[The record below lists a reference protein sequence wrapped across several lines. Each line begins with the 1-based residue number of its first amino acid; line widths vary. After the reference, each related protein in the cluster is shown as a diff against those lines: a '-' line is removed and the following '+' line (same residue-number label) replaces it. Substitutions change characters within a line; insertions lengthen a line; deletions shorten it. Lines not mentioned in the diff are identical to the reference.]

1 MARLILTLFLLL
13 PGLLRAES
21 NPVGT
26 LQMLDY
32 MAVDYASAV
41 KDGEVK
47 NREEYLEMRDFA
59 SGIAAN
65 AMNMPEG
72 KAKKRLLEQSAQ
84 LVKLVEKRADGVA
97 VADLAAEMRELVLV
111 EFKVVPTPRRPPDF
125 ALGEKLFASNCAVC
139 HGENGNGD
147 GERAAKL
154 NPRPIAFT
162 DSERA
167 AKRSIYGLYNTI
179 TLGVAGTAMAPFTKF
194 SDDARWS
201 LAFYVGSLGM
211 PATVAPASDKPELT
225 LAQITTMS
233 PGEAAVKFGAKGRDQ
248 VIWLRNHPQGFWYA
262 NPIDLASSKLDES
275 LTAYRKGMREKAY
288 QLSVSAYL
296 EGFELAET
304 ALRNVD
310 PELMSRIERGMTAW
324 RKGIRDGVS
333 VSEAERSMAEL
344 DSLFNDA
351 RRAMDGVALSG
362 ATAFGSAFVIL
373 LREGLE
379 AILVIA
385 ALAAFLIKTER
396 TDAMRYIHYGWIGAL
411 AVGLVT
417 WWLATRLLGVSGEAR
432 EMTEAVAALVA
443 AGVLLYVGIWMH
455 SKTNAR
461 RWQDFIQ
468 QSVNKAL
475 NGATLWSLAGLA
487 FITVYREVFE
497 TILFYQTLWLQSSTS
512 GTRMVVIGFVAAAG
526 VLALLGWLI
535 LRYSPR
541 LPLRQFFMAT
551 GSLVFVLALVFT
563 GKGIAALQEAG
574 KIPSTLINIP
584 KIELLGIYPN
594 VEGVGMQLFILLLVL
609 GVLGW
614 QSYQG
619 RRLLMHDAATSAA
632 QERKAA
638 RH

>member
-1 MARLILTLFLLL
+1 MNRLIVTFLFLLL
-13 PGLLRAES
+13 PGLLRAEA
-21 NPVGT
+21 NPVNM

-32 MAVDYASAV
+32 MAVDYGSAV

-59 SGIAAN
+59 SGIAADAA
-65 AMNMPEG
+65 AMPDG
-72 KAKKRLLEQSAQ
+72 QAKQRLQTQAKQ
-84 LVKLVEKRADGVA
+84 LLALVDKRADGVD
-97 VADLAAEMRELVLV
+97 VAELTAEMRELVLT
-111 EFKVVPTPRRPPDF
+111 EFKVLPTPRRPPDF
-125 ALGEKLFASNCAVC
+125 ALGEKLYASNCAVC
-139 HGENGNGD
+139 HGISGD
-147 GERAAKL
+147 GQGKKAAEL
-154 NPRPIAFT
+154 NPPPIAFI

-179 TLGVAGTAMAPFTKF
+179 TLGVEGTAMTAFSKF

-201 LAFYVGSLGM
+201 LAFYVGSLGV
-211 PATVAPASDKPELT
+211 PADVAPNGGKSELT

-233 PGEAAVKFGAKGRDQ
+233 PDEVEAKFGATGRDQ
-248 VIWLRNHPQGFWYA
+248 LVWLRNHPEGFWFD
-262 NPIDLASSKLDES
+262 NPIELASAKLDES
-275 LTAYRKGMREKAY
+275 LTAYRKGMREEAY
-288 QLSVSAYL
+288 QLAVSAYL

-310 PELMSRIERGMTAW
+310 EELLMRIERAMTSF
-324 RKGIRDGVS
+324 RKGIRDGIP
-333 VSEAERSMAEL
+333 VSEAEHNMAEL
-344 DSLFNDA
+344 DRLFTDA

-396 TDAMRYIHYGWIGAL
+396 TDAMRYLHYGWIGAL
-411 AVGLVT
+411 VMGFFT
-417 WWLATRLLGVSGEAR
+417 WWAATHLWTFSGEAR

-443 AGVLLYVGIWMH
+443 AGVLLYVGMWMH
-455 SKTNAR
+455 SKTNAVK
-461 RWQDFIQ
+461 WQQFIQ
-468 QSVNKAL
+468 QSMDKAL

-497 TILFYQTLWLQSSTS
+497 TILFYQTLWLQSSSS

-541 LPLRQFFMAT
+541 LPLRQFFKAT
-551 GSLVFVLALVFT
+551 GALVFVLALVFT

-574 KIPSTLINIP
+574 KLEATLINIP

-594 VEGVGMQLFILLLVL
+594 AEGVGSQLLILVL
-609 GVLGW
+609 LIGVLWW
-614 QSYQG
+614 QRHQALSHVVATNAG
-619 RRLLMHDAATSAA
+619 RGKRAA
-632 QERKAA
+632 
-638 RH
+638 

>member
-1 MARLILTLFLLL
+1 
-13 PGLLRAES
+13 
-21 NPVGT
+21 
-26 LQMLDY
+26 
-32 MAVDYASAV
+32 
-41 KDGEVK
+41 
-47 NREEYLEMRDFA
+47 
-59 SGIAAN
+59 
-65 AMNMPEG
+65 
-72 KAKKRLLEQSAQ
+72 
-84 LVKLVEKRADGVA
+84 
-97 VADLAAEMRELVLV
+97 
-111 EFKVVPTPRRPPDF
+111 
-125 ALGEKLFASNCAVC
+125 
-139 HGENGNGD
+139 
-147 GERAAKL
+147 
-154 NPRPIAFT
+154 
-162 DSERA
+162 
-167 AKRSIYGLYNTI
+167 
-179 TLGVAGTAMAPFTKF
+179 
-194 SDDARWS
+194 
-201 LAFYVGSLGM
+201 
-211 PATVAPASDKPELT
+211 VAPASDKPELT

>member
-13 PGLLRAES
+13 PGLLRAEA
-21 NPVGT
+21 NPVGM

-32 MAVDYASAV
+32 MAVDYSSAV

-59 SGIAAN
+59 AGIDADVAA
-65 AMNMPEG
+65 MPEG
-72 KAKKRLLEQSAQ
+72 EARTKLQQQSAQ
-84 LVKLVEKRADGVA
+84 LVTLVQKRADGAMVA
-97 VADLAAEMRELVLV
+97 ELTAQMRELVLT
-111 EFKVVPTPRRPPDF
+111 EFKVLPTPRRPPDF
-125 ALGEKLFASNCAVC
+125 ALGEKLYATNCASC
-139 HGENGNGD
+139 HGQSGNGD
-147 GERAAKL
+147 GEKAAEL
-154 NPRPIAFT
+154 NPPPIAFT

-167 AKRSIYGLYNTI
+167 EKRSIYGLYNTI
-179 TLGVAGTAMAPFTKF
+179 TLGVEGTAMAPFTKF

-211 PATVAPASDKPELT
+211 PADVMPIGDKSELT

-233 PGEAAVKFGAKGRDQ
+233 PNEIEVKYGSSSRDQ
-248 VIWLRNHPQGFWYA
+248 MLWLRNHPNGFWFA

-275 LTAYRKGMREKAY
+275 LTAYRKGMREEAY

-310 PELMSRIERGMTAW
+310 PELLTRIERAMTSF
-324 RKGIRDGVS
+324 RKGIRDGIPVS
-333 VSEAERSMAEL
+333 QAEHNMAEL
-344 DSLFNDA
+344 DRLFGDA
-351 RRAMDGVALSG
+351 RRAMDGVAMSG
-362 ATAFGSAFVIL
+362 VTAFGSAFVIL

-379 AILVIA
+379 AILVLA
-385 ALAAFLIKTER
+385 ALAAFLIKTGR
-396 TDAMRYIHYGWIGAL
+396 TDAMRYLHYGWIGAL
-411 AVGLVT
+411 GFGFFT
-417 WWLATRLLGVSGEAR
+417 WWAATYLLAFSGEAR
-432 EMTEAVAALVA
+432 EMTEAIAALVA

-468 QSVNKAL
+468 QSVDRAL
-475 NGATLWSLAGLA
+475 NSATLWSLAGLA

-497 TILFYQTLWLQSSTS
+497 TILFYQTLWLQSSSS
-512 GTRMVVIGFVAAAG
+512 GTRMVLFGFVSAAG

-551 GSLVFVLALVFT
+551 GSLVFLLALVFT

-574 KIPSTLINIP
+574 KISATLLNIP

-594 VEGVGMQLFILLLVL
+594 AEGVGMQLLILSILL

-614 QSYQG
+614 QNYQG

-632 QERKAA
+632 PERKAA
-638 RH
+638 QH